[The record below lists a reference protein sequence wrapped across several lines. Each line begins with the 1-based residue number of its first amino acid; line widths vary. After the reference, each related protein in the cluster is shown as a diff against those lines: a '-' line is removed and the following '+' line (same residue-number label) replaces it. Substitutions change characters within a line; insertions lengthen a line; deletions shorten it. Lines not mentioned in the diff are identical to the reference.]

1 MKNLKRAMS
10 LLLTLIMVL
19 GMLTACGGGKKE
31 EAPKAEEPKAEE
43 PAKEESKP
51 AGPQYMFK
59 YGAAAPASGIEGDGN
74 TEQAR
79 LIGECTDGVIEC
91 TYYPSSQLGEKVAVM
106 QGLQDG
112 TIEMTTCAAPDLSS
126 FSTMWDVISLP
137 YLFDSGEQA
146 VAVLNDPEMKAM
158 IDADLAEEGFICIGW
173 WSFGERCILN
183 SKRPVTKPEDLKGIS
198 VRVLSTDVQIDSMN
212 AMGASAMN
220 LAWGE
225 VYSALQTGAID
236 GVDNSIPVLTGD
248 SMHEVAKYLSLTQE
262 FITPNPILVSKKVF
276 DSLTPELQAGILEAG
291 ATMADK
297 WNNEIWAGAVEEQTQ
312 VMIDAGVE
320 ITEVDKDAFK
330 AAVQPVVDKF
340 IAGADAEQQA
350 FYELLVKVR
359 EKY

>member
-1 MKNLKRAMS
+1 MKNLKRTMS
-10 LLLTLIMVL
+10 LLLALILCL
-19 GMLTACGGGKKE
+19 GMLTACGGGKT
-31 EAPKAEEPKAEE
+31 EAPAASETPKAEE
-43 PAKEESKP
+43 PAKEEKP

-158 IDADLAEEGFICIGW
+158 IDADLAEEGFVVIGW

-183 SKRPVTKPEDLKGIS
+183 SKRAVTKPEDLKGIS

-212 AMGASAMN
+212 AMGASALN

-276 DSLTPELQAGILEAG
+276 DSLSPELQEGILEAG
-291 ATMADK
+291 AVMADK

-350 FYELLVKVR
+350 FYELLCKVR